1 MENFNRTLLV
11 CWFGVFTTSMG
22 LSQIAP
28 ILPFYIKELGHV
40 DTSEIAFYSGLAFGI
55 TPLFM
60 AVFSPLW
67 AFLGA
72 KYGYKNMLLRAS
84 FGMSVLTLW
93 LSFAHSALEV
103 VFVRGLTG
111 IISGFTSA
119 AVVFI
124 AVIAPKEKVA
134 YALGTL
140 STASISGSLL
150 GPLFGG
156 FVAEFFSISAVFD
169 VVAFLIACS
178 FVTIYFFIHGR
189 KIQKEAKK
197 NTQKVKENKTLI
209 IVLFITTFVIQFG
222 TFGVMPILSI
232 YVEQIHQGG
241 NLALWAGIVVAAN
254 GISNLFFAPKLG
266 KIADKI
272 GPSKIIFGALIFCGI
287 CFYLQAV
294 ASNVYTLIFVRLLIG
309 VGLGGLLPCVNA
321 LLKKSVSAKNLSVI
335 FGFNQTCQ
343 FLGNFCGAFGG
354 GLMASHFSVEFVF
367 TFVCLILSLMLLF
380 SWRLRKNIS
389 FQIKVYKFR
398 KV

>member
-1 MENFNRTLLV
+1 
-11 CWFGVFTTSMG
+11 
-22 LSQIAP
+22 
-28 ILPFYIKELGHV
+28 
-40 DTSEIAFYSGLAFGI
+40 
-55 TPLFM
+55 
-60 AVFSPLW
+60 
-67 AFLGA
+67 
-72 KYGYKNMLLRAS
+72 
-84 FGMSVLTLW
+84 
-93 LSFAHSALEV
+93 
-103 VFVRGLTG
+103 
-111 IISGFTSA
+111 
-119 AVVFI
+119 VFI

-178 FVTIYFFIHGR
+178 FVTIYFFIHER

-197 NTQKVKENKTLI
+197 NIQKVKENKTLI

-241 NLALWAGIVVAAN
+241 NLALWAGIVVAAS

-272 GPSKIIFGALIFCGI
+272 GPSKIILIALIFCGI

-294 ASNVYTLIFVRLLIG
+294 ASNVYMLIFVRLLI
-309 VGLGGLLPCVNA
+309 
-321 LLKKSVSAKNLSVI
+321 
-335 FGFNQTCQ
+335 
-343 FLGNFCGAFGG
+343 
-354 GLMASHFSVEFVF
+354 
-367 TFVCLILSLMLLF
+367 
-380 SWRLRKNIS
+380 
-389 FQIKVYKFR
+389 
-398 KV
+398 

>member
-1 MENFNRTLLV
+1 
-11 CWFGVFTTSMG
+11 
-22 LSQIAP
+22 
-28 ILPFYIKELGHV
+28 
-40 DTSEIAFYSGLAFGI
+40 
-55 TPLFM
+55 
-60 AVFSPLW
+60 
-67 AFLGA
+67 
-72 KYGYKNMLLRAS
+72 KNMLLRAS

-156 FVAEFFSISAVFD
+156 FVAEFFSISTVFD
-169 VVAFLIACS
+169 MVAFLIACS
-178 FVTIYFFIHGR
+178 FVTIYFFIHER

-241 NLALWAGIVVAAN
+241 NLALWAGIVVAAS

-294 ASNVYTLIFVRLLIG
+294 VSNVYTLIFVRLLIG

-321 LLKKSVSAKNLSVI
+321 LLKK
-335 FGFNQTCQ
+335 
-343 FLGNFCGAFGG
+343 
-354 GLMASHFSVEFVF
+354 
-367 TFVCLILSLMLLF
+367 
-380 SWRLRKNIS
+380 
-389 FQIKVYKFR
+389 
-398 KV
+398 

>member
-156 FVAEFFSISAVFD
+156 FVAEFFSISTVFD
-169 VVAFLIACS
+169 MVAFLIACS
-178 FVTIYFFIHGR
+178 FVTIYFFIHER

-241 NLALWAGIVVAAN
+241 NLALWAGIVVAAS

-294 ASNVYTLIFVRLLIG
+294 VSNVYTLIFVRLLIG

-321 LLKKSVSAKNLSVI
+321 LLKKSVSAKNLSLV
-335 FGFNQTCQ
+335 FGFNQACQ

-354 GLMASHFSVEFVF
+354 GLITAHFSVELVF
-367 TFVCLILSLMLLF
+367 AFICCIFILNAIIFLIFERNYIF
-380 SWRLRKNIS
+380 SNQGL
-389 FQIKVYKFR
+389 
-398 KV
+398 

>member
-28 ILPFYIKELGHV
+28 ILPLYIKELGHTN
-40 DTSEIAFYSGLAFGI
+40 TSEIAFYSGLAFGI
-55 TPLFM
+55 TPLGM

-156 FVAEFFSISAVFD
+156 FVAEFFSISTVFD
-169 VVAFLIACS
+169 MVAFLIACS
-178 FVTIYFFIHGR
+178 FVTIYFFIHER

-241 NLALWAGIVVAAN
+241 NLALWAGIVVAAS

-272 GPSKIIFGALIFCGI
+272 GPSKIIFTALIFCGI

-294 ASNVYTLIFVRLLIG
+294 VSNVYTLIFVRLLIG

-321 LLKKSVSAKNLSVI
+321 LLKKGVSAKNLSLV
-335 FGFNQTCQ
+335 FGFNQACQ

-354 GLMASHFSVEFVF
+354 GLITAHFSVELVF
-367 TFVCLILSLMLLF
+367 AFICCIFILNAIIFLIFERNYIF
-380 SWRLRKNIS
+380 SNQGL
-389 FQIKVYKFR
+389 
-398 KV
+398 

>member
-156 FVAEFFSISAVFD
+156 FVTEFFSISTVFD
-169 VVAFLIACS
+169 MVAFLIACS
-178 FVTIYFFIHGR
+178 FVTIYFFIHER

-241 NLALWAGIVVAAN
+241 NLALWAGMVVAAS

-294 ASNVYTLIFVRLLIG
+294 VSNVYMLIFMRLLIG

-321 LLKKSVSAKNLSVI
+321 LLKKK
-335 FGFNQTCQ
+335 CE
-343 FLGNFCGAFGG
+343 C
-354 GLMASHFSVEFVF
+354 
-367 TFVCLILSLMLLF
+367 
-380 SWRLRKNIS
+380 
-389 FQIKVYKFR
+389 
-398 KV
+398 

>member
-28 ILPFYIKELGHV
+28 ILPLYIKELGHTN
-40 DTSEIAFYSGLAFGI
+40 TSEIAFYSGLAFGI
-55 TPLFM
+55 TPLGM
-60 AVFSPLW
+60 TIFSPLW

-156 FVAEFFSISAVFD
+156 FVAEFFSISTVFD
-169 VVAFLIACS
+169 MVAFLIACS
-178 FVTIYFFIHGR
+178 FVTIYFFIYER

-241 NLALWAGIVVAAN
+241 NLALWAGIVVAAS

-272 GPSKIIFGALIFCGI
+272 GPSKIIFTALIFCGI

-294 ASNVYTLIFVRLLIG
+294 VSNVYTLIFVRLLIG

-354 GLMASHFSVEFVF
+354 GLITAHFSVELVF
-367 TFVCLILSLMLLF
+367 AFICCIFILNAIIFLIFERNYIF
-380 SWRLRKNIS
+380 SNQGL
-389 FQIKVYKFR
+389 
-398 KV
+398 

>member
-1 MENFNRTLLV
+1 M
-11 CWFGVFTTSMG
+11 
-22 LSQIAP
+22 
-28 ILPFYIKELGHV
+28 
-40 DTSEIAFYSGLAFGI
+40 
-55 TPLFM
+55 
-60 AVFSPLW
+60 
-67 AFLGA
+67 
-72 KYGYKNMLLRAS
+72 
-84 FGMSVLTLW
+84 
-93 LSFAHSALEV
+93 
-103 VFVRGLTG
+103 
-111 IISGFTSA
+111 
-119 AVVFI
+119 
-124 AVIAPKEKVA
+124 
-134 YALGTL
+134 
-140 STASISGSLL
+140 
-150 GPLFGG
+150 
-156 FVAEFFSISAVFD
+156 AEFFSISAVFD

-294 ASNVYTLIFVRLLIG
+294 VSNVYTLIFVRLLIG

-367 TFVCLILSLMLLF
+367 TFVCLIFIINAFIFLAFEKKYIF
-380 SWRLRKNIS
+380 SNQGL
-389 FQIKVYKFR
+389 
-398 KV
+398 

>member
-60 AVFSPLW
+60 AIFSPLW

-111 IISGFTSA
+111 VISGFTSA

-178 FVTIYFFIHGR
+178 FVTIYFFIHER

-241 NLALWAGIVVAAN
+241 NLALWAGIVVAAS

-272 GPSKIIFGALIFCGI
+272 GPSKIILIALIFCGI

-294 ASNVYTLIFVRLLIG
+294 VSNVYMLIFVRLLIG
-309 VGLGGLLPCVNA
+309 IGLGGLLPCVNA
-321 LLKKSVSAKNLSVI
+321 LLKKSVSTKNLSVI

-367 TFVCLILSLMLLF
+367 TFVCLIFIINAFIFLAFEKKYIF
-380 SWRLRKNIS
+380 SNQGL
-389 FQIKVYKFR
+389 
-398 KV
+398 

>member
-1 MENFNRTLLV
+1 MENFNRTLWV

-28 ILPFYIKELGHV
+28 ILPLYIKELGHT

-55 TPLFM
+55 TPLGM

-156 FVAEFFSISAVFD
+156 FVAEFFSISTVFD
-169 VVAFLIACS
+169 MVAFLIACS
-178 FVTIYFFIHGR
+178 FVTIYFFIHER

-241 NLALWAGIVVAAN
+241 NLALWAGIVVAAS

-294 ASNVYTLIFVRLLIG
+294 VSNVYTLIFVRLLIG

-354 GLMASHFSVEFVF
+354 GLITAHFSVELVF
-367 TFVCLILSLMLLF
+367 AFICCIFILNAIIFLIFERNYIF
-380 SWRLRKNIS
+380 SNQGL
-389 FQIKVYKFR
+389 
-398 KV
+398 